1 MFCHF
6 RTSDVTLAPEEVF
19 TVILMSAHCA
29 CFTVCMTDFS
39 TTPFAHFFIV
49 STTIIWLTGCIILE
63 DNSKITAQCT
73 AV

>member
-6 RTSDVTLAPEEVF
+6 RTSDVTLAPGEVF
-19 TVILMSAHCA
+19 TIILMSAHCA
-29 CFTVCMTDFS
+29 CLTVCMTDFS

-63 DNSKITAQCT
+63 NNSKITAQCT